1 MKKQIA
7 ALLLP
12 VLLLTGC
19 KAQAA
24 KEPVYPSE
32 ITAVSEH
39 KYTCTFEDVK
49 YEYVLDLPEK
59 TENAPLI
66 LMLHGYGDSAEG
78 FRSSVHL
85 EKAANPLGYAVAYVG
100 SGLGWNSGIAAGGNP
115 DKAFLVSLAQY
126 LQHTYGF
133 SQDCTYA
140 AGFSNGAF
148 MAHRL
153 AAEAYDTFS
162 ACVSVAGMMPQQ
174 IWDNLPDYRNFPEV
188 GFLQIT
194 GQKDAVVPQ
203 GEDQSDPNIYDV
215 IRYYLEADGLS
226 IHPFTIGNSCKLFKA
241 SAEDKRPQVWH
252 LVIPEGGHTWQSSS
266 SGVDTNAL
274 IMEFL
279 EIQRTPP
286 QNAAS

>member
-1 MKKQIA
+1 MKKQLA

-12 VLLLTGC
+12 LLLLTGC
-19 KAQAA
+19 KVQKG
-24 KEPVYPSE
+24 KEPVYPSD
-32 ITAVSEH
+32 ITAVSDR

-85 EKAANPLGYAVAYVG
+85 EQTANPLGYAVAYVG
-100 SGLGWNSGIAAGGNP
+100 SGIGWNSGIEETGNP
-115 DKAFLVSLAQY
+115 DAAFLVSLAQY

-133 SQDCTYA
+133 AQDCTYA

-148 MAHRL
+148 MTHRL
-153 AAEAYDTFS
+153 AAEACDTFS
-162 ACVSVAGMMPQQ
+162 ACISVAGMMPQR
-174 IWDNLPDYRNFPEV
+174 IWEKLPDYWEFPEV

-203 GEDQSDPNIYDV
+203 GEEQSEPDIYDV
-215 IRYYLEADGLS
+215 VRYYTETDGLI
-226 IHPFTIGNSCKLFKA
+226 IHPFTIGNDCLLFKA

-252 LVIPEGGHTWQSSS
+252 LVIPEGGHTWQSGS

-279 EIQRTPP
+279 EAQRTP
-286 QNAAS
+286 QNSAS